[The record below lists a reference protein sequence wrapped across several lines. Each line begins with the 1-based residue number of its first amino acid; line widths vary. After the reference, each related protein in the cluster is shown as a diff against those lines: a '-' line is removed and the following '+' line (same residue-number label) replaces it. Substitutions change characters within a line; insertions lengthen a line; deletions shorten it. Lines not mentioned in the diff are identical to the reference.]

1 MPLPWQVIAY
11 LHRGT
16 LPWQGLRAPT
26 KKQRYEMIC
35 ETKMTTRSAELLRG
49 LPHEY
54 QLTMDYIKVRSI
66 DPFSRFL
73 EKSLWL

>member
-1 MPLPWQVIAY
+1 
-11 LHRGT
+11 
-16 LPWQGLRAPT
+16 
-26 KKQRYEMIC
+26 
-35 ETKMTTRSAELLRG
+35 MTTRSAELLRG

-73 EKSLWL
+73 EKSLAVTGNYVLFDFSSFSVFRLSSV